1 MVRTLAILMLMTP
14 AVGMAQEP
22 IVPGQ
27 TLLGALGPGD
37 RTLNGRAYDD
47 YRYSA
52 IPGAQA
58 RVVVRSRQL
67 AADLNIYFYDD
78 YFDMLPLVGAGS
90 ALEDSLEFTVPDVDS
105 PTLIVIRVSTLAS
118 DSGPATGDYTI
129 ELSERQDVNRLLAG
143 YEPGRSVAAKGLSTL
158 QGSCDAPPA
167 LHRAVATCALSPHP
181 CREHLPLGIV
191 PRQPSAGP
199 VVRVRPASVQVERLE
214 QPSALN
220 RIPGHNQALHDLEA
234 PTRLLL
240 RPGGAVRGTRREA
253 DRAAGVADR
262 AGELPVLRALDHVLD
277 ARAVELEVELRLRG
291 RREILGREH
300 LDPLEHDLILRVARR
315 LPVATARVA
324 LATGLLRQRFRQEP
338 AARGVRSVHE
348 LRHDVIVGL
357 GLAGGPCPAVRRL
370 RHIRKRES

>member
-22 IVPGQ
+22 IVLGQ

-37 RTLNGRAYDD
+37 RTQNGRAFDD

-52 IPGAQA
+52 VPGAQA

-105 PTLIVIRVSTLAS
+105 PTLIVIRVSTLAG

-158 QGSCDAPPA
+158 QSSCDVSPLTGPSPTSSSRY
-167 LHRAVATCALSPHP
+167 LCALPSPM
-181 CREHLPLGIV
+181 
-191 PRQPSAGP
+191 PRASATRDRPSTAICGA
-199 VVRVRPASVQVERLE
+199 RCACT
-214 QPSALN
+214 
-220 RIPGHNQALHDLEA
+220 
-234 PTRLLL
+234 TRL
-240 RPGGAVRGTRREA
+240 RPGGAA
-253 DRAAGVADR
+253 
-262 AGELPVLRALDHVLD
+262 
-277 ARAVELEVELRLRG
+277 
-291 RREILGREH
+291 
-300 LDPLEHDLILRVARR
+300 
-315 LPVATARVA
+315 
-324 LATGLLRQRFRQEP
+324 
-338 AARGVRSVHE
+338 
-348 LRHDVIVGL
+348 
-357 GLAGGPCPAVRRL
+357 
-370 RHIRKRES
+370 

>member
-37 RTLNGRAYDD
+37 RTQNGRAFDD

-52 IPGAQA
+52 VPGAQA

-78 YFDMLPLVGAGS
+78 YFDMLPLVGVGS

-105 PTLIVIRVSTLAS
+105 PTLIVIRISTLAG

-158 QGSCDAPPA
+158 QSSCDVPPN
-167 LHRAVATCALSPHP
+167 RSKPY
-181 CREHLPLGIV
+181 I
-191 PRQPSAGP
+191 
-199 VVRVRPASVQVERLE
+199 E
-214 QPSALN
+214 QS
-220 RIPGHNQALHDLEA
+220 
-234 PTRLLL
+234 
-240 RPGGAVRGTRREA
+240 
-253 DRAAGVADR
+253 
-262 AGELPVLRALDHVLD
+262 LPVRSPLTHAASICHSGSSLDSH
-277 ARAVELEVELRLRG
+277 LRG
-291 RREILGREH
+291 PLCVY
-300 LDPLEHDLILRVARR
+300 DPPPSKWSGLSNHR
-315 LPVATARVA
+315 L
-324 LATGLLRQRFRQEP
+324 
-338 AARGVRSVHE
+338 
-348 LRHDVIVGL
+348 
-357 GLAGGPCPAVRRL
+357 
-370 RHIRKRES
+370 

>member
-37 RTLNGRAYDD
+37 RTQNGRAFDD

-52 IPGAQA
+52 VPGAQA

-78 YFDMLPLVGAGS
+78 YFDMLPLVGVGS

-105 PTLIVIRVSTLAS
+105 PTLIVIRISPLAG

-158 QGSCDAPPA
+158 QSSCDVPPN
-167 LHRAVATCALSPHP
+167 RSKPY
-181 CREHLPLGIV
+181 I
-191 PRQPSAGP
+191 
-199 VVRVRPASVQVERLE
+199 E
-214 QPSALN
+214 QS
-220 RIPGHNQALHDLEA
+220 
-234 PTRLLL
+234 
-240 RPGGAVRGTRREA
+240 
-253 DRAAGVADR
+253 
-262 AGELPVLRALDHVLD
+262 LPVRSPLTHAASICHSGSSLDNH
-277 ARAVELEVELRLRG
+277 LRG
-291 RREILGREH
+291 PLCVY
-300 LDPLEHDLILRVARR
+300 DPPPSRWSGLSNHR
-315 LPVATARVA
+315 L
-324 LATGLLRQRFRQEP
+324 
-338 AARGVRSVHE
+338 
-348 LRHDVIVGL
+348 
-357 GLAGGPCPAVRRL
+357 
-370 RHIRKRES
+370 

>member
-37 RTLNGRAYDD
+37 RTQNGRAFDD

-52 IPGAQA
+52 VPGAQA

-105 PTLIVIRVSTLAS
+105 PTLIVIRVSTLAG

-143 YEPGRSVAAKGLSTL
+143 YEPGHSVAAKGLSSTL
-158 QGSCDAPPA
+158 QDSCDVPPTN
-167 LHRAVATCALSPHP
+167 RSKPY
-181 CREHLPLGIV
+181 I
-191 PRQPSAGP
+191 
-199 VVRVRPASVQVERLE
+199 E
-214 QPSALN
+214 QS
-220 RIPGHNQALHDLEA
+220 
-234 PTRLLL
+234 
-240 RPGGAVRGTRREA
+240 
-253 DRAAGVADR
+253 
-262 AGELPVLRALDHVLD
+262 LPVRSPLTHAASICHSGSSLDSH
-277 ARAVELEVELRLRG
+277 LRG
-291 RREILGREH
+291 PLCVY
-300 LDPLEHDLILRVARR
+300 DPPPSRWSGLSNHR
-315 LPVATARVA
+315 L
-324 LATGLLRQRFRQEP
+324 
-338 AARGVRSVHE
+338 
-348 LRHDVIVGL
+348 
-357 GLAGGPCPAVRRL
+357 
-370 RHIRKRES
+370 

>member
-37 RTLNGRAYDD
+37 RTQNGRAFDD

-52 IPGAQA
+52 VPGAQA

-78 YFDMLPLVGAGS
+78 YFDMLPLVGVGS

-105 PTLIVIRVSTLAS
+105 PTLIVIRISTLAG

-158 QGSCDAPPA
+158 QSSCDVPPN
-167 LHRAVATCALSPHP
+167 RSKPY
-181 CREHLPLGIV
+181 I
-191 PRQPSAGP
+191 
-199 VVRVRPASVQVERLE
+199 E
-214 QPSALN
+214 QS
-220 RIPGHNQALHDLEA
+220 
-234 PTRLLL
+234 
-240 RPGGAVRGTRREA
+240 
-253 DRAAGVADR
+253 
-262 AGELPVLRALDHVLD
+262 LPVRSPLTHAASICHSGSSLDSH
-277 ARAVELEVELRLRG
+277 LRG
-291 RREILGREH
+291 LSNH
-300 LDPLEHDLILRVARR
+300 R
-315 LPVATARVA
+315 L
-324 LATGLLRQRFRQEP
+324 
-338 AARGVRSVHE
+338 
-348 LRHDVIVGL
+348 
-357 GLAGGPCPAVRRL
+357 
-370 RHIRKRES
+370 

>member
-14 AVGMAQEP
+14 AVGMTQEP

-52 IPGAQA
+52 VPGVQA

-105 PTLIVIRVSTLAS
+105 PTLIVIRVSTLAG

-143 YEPGRSVAAKGLSTL
+143 YELEPGRSVAGKGLSTL
-158 QGSCDAPPA
+158 QGSCDVPPN
-167 LHRAVATCALSPHP
+167 RSKPY
-181 CREHLPLGIV
+181 I
-191 PRQPSAGP
+191 
-199 VVRVRPASVQVERLE
+199 E
-214 QPSALN
+214 QS
-220 RIPGHNQALHDLEA
+220 
-234 PTRLLL
+234 
-240 RPGGAVRGTRREA
+240 
-253 DRAAGVADR
+253 
-262 AGELPVLRALDHVLD
+262 LPVRSPLTHAASICHSGSSLDSH
-277 ARAVELEVELRLRG
+277 LRG
-291 RREILGREH
+291 PLCVY
-300 LDPLEHDLILRVARR
+300 DPPPSRWSGLSNHR
-315 LPVATARVA
+315 L
-324 LATGLLRQRFRQEP
+324 
-338 AARGVRSVHE
+338 
-348 LRHDVIVGL
+348 
-357 GLAGGPCPAVRRL
+357 
-370 RHIRKRES
+370 

>member
-1 MVRTLAILMLMTP
+1 MVRTLAILMFMTP

-52 IPGAQA
+52 VPGVQA

-105 PTLIVIRVSTLAS
+105 PTLIVIRVSTLAG

-143 YEPGRSVAAKGLSTL
+143 YELEPGRSVAGKGLSTL
-158 QGSCDAPPA
+158 QGSCDVPPN
-167 LHRAVATCALSPHP
+167 RSKPY
-181 CREHLPLGIV
+181 I
-191 PRQPSAGP
+191 
-199 VVRVRPASVQVERLE
+199 E
-214 QPSALN
+214 QS
-220 RIPGHNQALHDLEA
+220 
-234 PTRLLL
+234 
-240 RPGGAVRGTRREA
+240 
-253 DRAAGVADR
+253 
-262 AGELPVLRALDHVLD
+262 LPVRSPLTHAASICHSGSSLDSH
-277 ARAVELEVELRLRG
+277 LRG
-291 RREILGREH
+291 PLCVY
-300 LDPLEHDLILRVARR
+300 DPPPSRWSGLSNHR
-315 LPVATARVA
+315 L
-324 LATGLLRQRFRQEP
+324 
-338 AARGVRSVHE
+338 
-348 LRHDVIVGL
+348 
-357 GLAGGPCPAVRRL
+357 
-370 RHIRKRES
+370 

>member
-105 PTLIVIRVSTLAS
+105 PTLIVIRVSTLAG

-158 QGSCDAPPA
+158 QSSCDVPPN
-167 LHRAVATCALSPHP
+167 RSKPY
-181 CREHLPLGIV
+181 I
-191 PRQPSAGP
+191 
-199 VVRVRPASVQVERLE
+199 E
-214 QPSALN
+214 QS
-220 RIPGHNQALHDLEA
+220 
-234 PTRLLL
+234 
-240 RPGGAVRGTRREA
+240 
-253 DRAAGVADR
+253 
-262 AGELPVLRALDHVLD
+262 LPVRSPLTHAASICHSGSSLDSH
-277 ARAVELEVELRLRG
+277 LRG
-291 RREILGREH
+291 PLCVY
-300 LDPLEHDLILRVARR
+300 DPPPSRWSGLSNHR
-315 LPVATARVA
+315 L
-324 LATGLLRQRFRQEP
+324 
-338 AARGVRSVHE
+338 
-348 LRHDVIVGL
+348 
-357 GLAGGPCPAVRRL
+357 
-370 RHIRKRES
+370 

>member
-105 PTLIVIRVSTLAS
+105 PTLIVIRISTLAG

-158 QGSCDAPPA
+158 QSSCDVPPN
-167 LHRAVATCALSPHP
+167 RSKPY
-181 CREHLPLGIV
+181 I
-191 PRQPSAGP
+191 
-199 VVRVRPASVQVERLE
+199 E
-214 QPSALN
+214 QS
-220 RIPGHNQALHDLEA
+220 
-234 PTRLLL
+234 
-240 RPGGAVRGTRREA
+240 
-253 DRAAGVADR
+253 
-262 AGELPVLRALDHVLD
+262 LPVRSPLTHAASICHSGSSLDSH
-277 ARAVELEVELRLRG
+277 LRG
-291 RREILGREH
+291 PLCVY
-300 LDPLEHDLILRVARR
+300 DPPPSRWSGLSNHR
-315 LPVATARVA
+315 L
-324 LATGLLRQRFRQEP
+324 
-338 AARGVRSVHE
+338 
-348 LRHDVIVGL
+348 
-357 GLAGGPCPAVRRL
+357 
-370 RHIRKRES
+370 

>member
-78 YFDMLPLVGAGS
+78 YFDMLPLVGVGS

-105 PTLIVIRVSTLAS
+105 PTLIVIRVSTLAG

-158 QGSCDAPPA
+158 QSSCDVPPN
-167 LHRAVATCALSPHP
+167 RSKPY
-181 CREHLPLGIV
+181 I
-191 PRQPSAGP
+191 
-199 VVRVRPASVQVERLE
+199 E
-214 QPSALN
+214 QS
-220 RIPGHNQALHDLEA
+220 
-234 PTRLLL
+234 
-240 RPGGAVRGTRREA
+240 
-253 DRAAGVADR
+253 
-262 AGELPVLRALDHVLD
+262 LPVRSPLTHAASICHSGSSLDSH
-277 ARAVELEVELRLRG
+277 LRG
-291 RREILGREH
+291 PLCVY
-300 LDPLEHDLILRVARR
+300 DPPPSKWSGLSSHR
-315 LPVATARVA
+315 L
-324 LATGLLRQRFRQEP
+324 
-338 AARGVRSVHE
+338 
-348 LRHDVIVGL
+348 
-357 GLAGGPCPAVRRL
+357 
-370 RHIRKRES
+370 

>member
-1 MVRTLAILMLMTP
+1 MARALAILMLMTP

-52 IPGAQA
+52 MPGAQA

-78 YFDMLPLVGAGS
+78 YFDMLPLVGVGS

-105 PTLIVIRVSTLAS
+105 PTLIVIRISTLAG

-158 QGSCDAPPA
+158 QSSCDVPPN
-167 LHRAVATCALSPHP
+167 RSKPY
-181 CREHLPLGIV
+181 I
-191 PRQPSAGP
+191 
-199 VVRVRPASVQVERLE
+199 E
-214 QPSALN
+214 QS
-220 RIPGHNQALHDLEA
+220 
-234 PTRLLL
+234 
-240 RPGGAVRGTRREA
+240 
-253 DRAAGVADR
+253 
-262 AGELPVLRALDHVLD
+262 LPVRSPLTHAASICHSGSSLDSH
-277 ARAVELEVELRLRG
+277 LRG
-291 RREILGREH
+291 PLCVY
-300 LDPLEHDLILRVARR
+300 DPPPSRWSGLSNHR
-315 LPVATARVA
+315 L
-324 LATGLLRQRFRQEP
+324 
-338 AARGVRSVHE
+338 
-348 LRHDVIVGL
+348 
-357 GLAGGPCPAVRRL
+357 
-370 RHIRKRES
+370 

>member
-1 MVRTLAILMLMTP
+1 MVRTLAILMFMTP

-105 PTLIVIRVSTLAS
+105 PTIIVIRVSTLAG

-143 YEPGRSVAAKGLSTL
+143 YELEPGRSVAGKGLSTL
-158 QGSCDAPPA
+158 QGSCDVPPN
-167 LHRAVATCALSPHP
+167 RSKPY
-181 CREHLPLGIV
+181 I
-191 PRQPSAGP
+191 
-199 VVRVRPASVQVERLE
+199 E
-214 QPSALN
+214 QS
-220 RIPGHNQALHDLEA
+220 
-234 PTRLLL
+234 
-240 RPGGAVRGTRREA
+240 
-253 DRAAGVADR
+253 
-262 AGELPVLRALDHVLD
+262 LPVRSPLTHAASICHSGSSLDSH
-277 ARAVELEVELRLRG
+277 LRG
-291 RREILGREH
+291 PLCVY
-300 LDPLEHDLILRVARR
+300 DPPPSRWSGLSNHR
-315 LPVATARVA
+315 L
-324 LATGLLRQRFRQEP
+324 
-338 AARGVRSVHE
+338 
-348 LRHDVIVGL
+348 
-357 GLAGGPCPAVRRL
+357 
-370 RHIRKRES
+370 

>member
-14 AVGMAQEP
+14 AVGMTQEP

-37 RTLNGRAYDD
+37 RTQNGRAYDD

-105 PTLIVIRVSTLAS
+105 PTLIVIRVSTLAG

-143 YEPGRSVAAKGLSTL
+143 YELEPGRSVAGKGLSTL
-158 QGSCDAPPA
+158 QGSCDVPPN
-167 LHRAVATCALSPHP
+167 RSKPY
-181 CREHLPLGIV
+181 I
-191 PRQPSAGP
+191 
-199 VVRVRPASVQVERLE
+199 E
-214 QPSALN
+214 QS
-220 RIPGHNQALHDLEA
+220 
-234 PTRLLL
+234 
-240 RPGGAVRGTRREA
+240 
-253 DRAAGVADR
+253 
-262 AGELPVLRALDHVLD
+262 LPVRSPLTHAASICHSGSSLDNH
-277 ARAVELEVELRLRG
+277 LRG
-291 RREILGREH
+291 PLCVY
-300 LDPLEHDLILRVARR
+300 DPPPSRWSGLSNHR
-315 LPVATARVA
+315 L
-324 LATGLLRQRFRQEP
+324 
-338 AARGVRSVHE
+338 
-348 LRHDVIVGL
+348 
-357 GLAGGPCPAVRRL
+357 
-370 RHIRKRES
+370 

>member
-1 MVRTLAILMLMTP
+1 MVRTLAILMFMTP

-105 PTLIVIRVSTLAS
+105 PTIIVIRVSTLAG

-158 QGSCDAPPA
+158 QSSCDVPPN
-167 LHRAVATCALSPHP
+167 RSKPY
-181 CREHLPLGIV
+181 I
-191 PRQPSAGP
+191 
-199 VVRVRPASVQVERLE
+199 E
-214 QPSALN
+214 QS
-220 RIPGHNQALHDLEA
+220 
-234 PTRLLL
+234 
-240 RPGGAVRGTRREA
+240 
-253 DRAAGVADR
+253 
-262 AGELPVLRALDHVLD
+262 LPVRSPLTHAASICHSGSSLDSH
-277 ARAVELEVELRLRG
+277 LRG
-291 RREILGREH
+291 PLCVY
-300 LDPLEHDLILRVARR
+300 DPPPSRWSGLSNHR
-315 LPVATARVA
+315 L
-324 LATGLLRQRFRQEP
+324 
-338 AARGVRSVHE
+338 
-348 LRHDVIVGL
+348 
-357 GLAGGPCPAVRRL
+357 
-370 RHIRKRES
+370 

>member
-1 MVRTLAILMLMTP
+1 MVRTLAILMFMTP

-105 PTLIVIRVSTLAS
+105 PTLIVIRVSTLAG

-143 YEPGRSVAAKGLSTL
+143 YELEPGRSVAGKGLSTL
-158 QGSCDAPPA
+158 QGSCDVPPN
-167 LHRAVATCALSPHP
+167 RSKPY
-181 CREHLPLGIV
+181 I
-191 PRQPSAGP
+191 
-199 VVRVRPASVQVERLE
+199 E
-214 QPSALN
+214 QS
-220 RIPGHNQALHDLEA
+220 
-234 PTRLLL
+234 
-240 RPGGAVRGTRREA
+240 
-253 DRAAGVADR
+253 
-262 AGELPVLRALDHVLD
+262 LPVRSPLTHAASICHSGSSLDSH
-277 ARAVELEVELRLRG
+277 LRG
-291 RREILGREH
+291 PLCVY
-300 LDPLEHDLILRVARR
+300 DPPPSRWSGLSNHR
-315 LPVATARVA
+315 L
-324 LATGLLRQRFRQEP
+324 
-338 AARGVRSVHE
+338 
-348 LRHDVIVGL
+348 
-357 GLAGGPCPAVRRL
+357 
-370 RHIRKRES
+370 